1 MARGLSQKAHQ
12 KVLDAAA
19 ALFADHGIDKTSMD
33 AIAASAAVSKAT
45 VYKHWADKDALCL
58 EVLLHIHRLDEVPKV
73 PHSADL
79 KRDMKVYLAYEEP
92 NPERAAVRSRI
103 MPHLIAYSA
112 RNEQFGR
119 AWRARVSGH
128 TQAGIRELL
137 RRGIKQ
143 GIFPAV
149 LDEDLSIAMLVGPLM
164 YLHIFGLAI
173 GRERLI
179 IGVVDAFWKAHAR
192 AIPTAAKKS
201 KRSH

>member
-1 MARGLSQKAHQ
+1 
-12 KVLDAAA
+12 
-19 ALFADHGIDKTSMD
+19 
-33 AIAASAAVSKAT
+33 
-45 VYKHWADKDALCL
+45 
-58 EVLLHIHRLDEVPKV
+58 LHIHRLDEVPKI
-73 PHSADL
+73 PHSEDL
-79 KRDMKVYLAYEEP
+79 KRDMTVYLANEEP

-119 AWRARVSGH
+119 AWRARISGH

-143 GIFPAV
+143 GVFPAV

-164 YLHIFGLAI
+164 YLRIFGLAI

-179 IGVVDAFWKAHAR
+179 VGVVDAFWKAHAR
-192 AIPTAAKKS
+192 AIPTVAKKS
-201 KRSH
+201 KRNH